1 MIYISNK
8 GIMFWFRLKTED
20 FDFKLLT
27 VALVLSL
34 IGVLLIYS
42 SKHASVNEKDLF
54 LKQMLWLF
62 LSLVAAGIIFTIPLR
77 FHEIFSYLYYLL
89 ALFLLIAV
97 FLIGTT
103 RLGATR
109 WFELGGI
116 SFQPSE
122 WAKIATVFA
131 LSRYLSYTK
140 RSFYSILWIGTV
152 LVIGFVPLFLVL
164 RQPDLGTSLVFLA
177 IVLSMLYWA
186 KAPLLFIFL
195 IFSPL
200 ISLIAGFHWLT
211 WAIFF
216 LLLLYILYTLRPVLL
231 FSIGVLVFNLA
242 FGILTPLLWNRLHDY
257 QKLRVLVFLD
267 PNRDPLGAG
276 YQIIQSKVAIGSGGI
291 FGKGFLQGSQT
302 KLAFL
307 PMQHTDFVFS
317 VVGEEFGLIGALV
330 FLALFFY
337 LIFKGISIASKARNS
352 FNSFVAFGLT
362 SIFAFQ
368 GIVNLGMAM
377 GLLPVTGIPFPLVS
391 YGGSSLLMTWLSMGL
406 LLAIDYK
413 WTEY

>member
-1 MIYISNK
+1 MPRLK
-8 GIMFWFRLKTED
+8 LKTED
-20 FDFKLLT
+20 LDFKLLAA
-27 VALVLSL
+27 ALILSL
-34 IGVLLIYS
+34 MGVLLIYS
-42 SKHASVNEKDLF
+42 SQHASLDEQNLF
-54 LKQMLWLF
+54 LKQLF
-62 LSLVAAGIIFTIPLR
+62 WVLLSLIAAGIIFVIPLR
-77 FHEIFSYLYYLL
+77 FHEIFSYLYYIS
-89 ALFLLIAV
+89 ALFLLAAV
-97 FLIGTT
+97 FFIGTT

-122 WAKIATVFA
+122 LAKLATVFA
-131 LSRYLSYTK
+131 LARYLSYTK
-140 RSFYSILWIGTV
+140 RSFYSLLWIGTV
-152 LVIGFVPLFLVL
+152 LLIGFVPLFMVL
-164 RQPDLGTSLVFLA
+164 RQPDLGTSFVFLA
-177 IVLSMLYWA
+177 IVFSMLYWA
-186 KAPLLFIFL
+186 KVPLLFIFL

-200 ISLIAGFHWLT
+200 ISLIAGFHWLS

-216 LLLLYILYTLRPVLL
+216 LLLLYILYKLRPVLL
-231 FSIGVLVFNLA
+231 FSIVILVLNLA

-276 YQIIQSKVAIGSGGI
+276 YQIIQSKVAIGSGGVL
-291 FGKGFLQGSQT
+291 GKGFLQGSQT

-307 PMQHTDFVFS
+307 PMQHTDFIFS
-317 VVGEEFGLIGALV
+317 VVGEEFGLIGSLI
-330 FLALFFY
+330 FLGLFFY
-337 LIFKGISIASKARNS
+337 LIYRGVTIASKARNS

-368 GIVNLGMAM
+368 GMVNLGMAM

-391 YGGSSLLMTWLSMGL
+391 YGGSSLLISWISMGL
-406 LLAIDYK
+406 LLAIHYK

>member
-1 MIYISNK
+1 
-8 GIMFWFRLKTED
+8 MFWLKLKTED
-20 FDFKLLT
+20 FDFKLLAT
-27 VALVLSL
+27 ALVLSL

-42 SKHASVNEKDLF
+42 SKHASLNEQNLF
-54 LKQMLWLF
+54 LKQLLWLF
-62 LSLVAAGIIFTIPLR
+62 LSVIAAGTIFMIPLR
-77 FHEIFSYLYYLL
+77 LHEILSYLYYLS
-89 ALFLLIAV
+89 ALFLLGAV
-97 FLIGTT
+97 FFIGTT
-103 RLGATR
+103 RLGAIR

-122 WAKIATVFA
+122 WAKIATIFA
-131 LSRYLSYTK
+131 LARYLSYTK
-140 RSFYSILWIGTV
+140 RSFYSILWIGTI
-152 LVIGFVPLFLVL
+152 LIIGLIPLFLVL

-177 IVLSMLYWA
+177 IVFSMLYWA
-186 KAPLLFIFL
+186 KVPLLFIFL

-200 ISLIAGFHWLT
+200 ISLIAGFHWLS

-216 LLLLYILYTLRPVLL
+216 LLLLYILYKLRPVLL
-231 FSIGVLVFNLA
+231 FSIGILMFNLA

-317 VVGEEFGLIGALV
+317 IVGEEFGLIGSLI

-337 LIFKGISIASKARNS
+337 LIFRGISIAAKSRNS

-391 YGGSSLLMTWLSMGL
+391 YGGSSLLMSWISIGL
-406 LLAIDYK
+406 LLAIHYK

>member
-1 MIYISNK
+1 MSLFK
-8 GIMFWFRLKTED
+8 LKTED
-20 FDFKLLT
+20 FDFKLFVT
-27 VALVLSL
+27 ALLLSL
-34 IGVLLIYS
+34 IGVLLIFS
-42 SKHASVNEKDLF
+42 AKHASLNEQNLF
-54 LKQMLWLF
+54 LRQLFWLF
-62 LSLVAAGIIFTIPLR
+62 LSLITAGIIFIIPLR

-89 ALFLLIAV
+89 ALFLLGAL
-97 FLIGTT
+97 FFIGTT

-116 SFQPSE
+116 TFQPSE
-122 WAKIATVFA
+122 WAKIATIFA
-131 LSRYLSYTK
+131 LARYITYSK
-140 RSFYSILWIGTV
+140 RSFYSVLWIGTV
-152 LVIGFVPLFLVL
+152 IVMGFVPLLLVL

-186 KAPLLFIFL
+186 KVPLLFIFL

-200 ISLIAGFHWLT
+200 ISLVAGFHWLP
-211 WAIFF
+211 WGIFFF
-216 LLLLYILYTLRPVLL
+216 LLIYLLYRLRPVFL
-231 FSIGVLVFNLA
+231 FSIGVLVLNLA

-291 FGKGFLQGSQT
+291 WGKGFLHGSQT

-317 VVGEEFGLIGALV
+317 VVGEEFGLIGSLV
-330 FLALFFY
+330 FLALFFF
-337 LIFKGISIASKARNS
+337 LIFRGLSIASKSRNS
-352 FNSFVAFGLT
+352 FNSYVAFGLT

-368 GIVNLGMAM
+368 GIVNLGMSM

-391 YGGSSLLMTWLSMGL
+391 YGGSSLLMSWVSMGL
-406 LLAIDYK
+406 LLAIHYK

>member
-1 MIYISNK
+1 MSWLK
-8 GIMFWFRLKTED
+8 LKTED
-20 FDFKLLT
+20 FDFKLLAT
-27 VALVLSL
+27 ALILSL
-34 IGVLLIYS
+34 IGVLLIFS
-42 SKHASVNEKDLF
+42 SKHASLNEQALF
-54 LKQMLWLF
+54 LKQLLWLF
-62 LSLVAAGIIFTIPLR
+62 LSLIAVGVIFMIPLR

-89 ALFLLIAV
+89 ALFLLVAV
-97 FLIGTT
+97 FFIGTT

-109 WFELGGI
+109 WYELGGI

-122 WAKIATVFA
+122 WAKVATIFA
-131 LSRYLSYTK
+131 LARYLSYTK
-140 RSFYSILWIGTV
+140 RSCYSILWIGTV
-152 LVIGFVPLFLVL
+152 LVIGFVPLVLVL

-186 KAPLLFIFL
+186 KVPLLFIFL

-200 ISLIAGFHWLT
+200 ISLIAGFHWLS

-216 LLLLYILYTLRPVLL
+216 SLLLYILYKLRPALL
-231 FSIGVLVFNLA
+231 FSIGVLVSNLA
-242 FGILTPLLWNRLHDY
+242 FGVLTPLLWNRLHDY

-267 PNRDPLGAG
+267 PNRDPLGSG

-317 VVGEEFGLIGALV
+317 VVGEEFGLIGSLI
-330 FLALFFY
+330 FLGLFFY
-337 LIFKGISIASKARNS
+337 LIYRGISIASKARNS

-391 YGGSSLLMTWLSMGL
+391 YGGSSLLMSWVSIGL
-406 LLAIDYK
+406 IIAIHYK

>member
-1 MIYISNK
+1 MSWLK
-8 GIMFWFRLKTED
+8 LKTED
-20 FDFKLLT
+20 FDFNLLT
-27 VALVLSL
+27 TALILSL

-42 SKHASVNEKDLF
+42 SKHASLDEQNLF
-54 LKQMLWLF
+54 LKQLLWVFVALI
-62 LSLVAAGIIFTIPLR
+62 AAGVILVIPLR
-77 FHEIFSYLYYLL
+77 LHEILSYLYYLS
-89 ALFLLIAV
+89 AIFLLVAV
-97 FLIGTT
+97 FFFGTT

-109 WFELGGI
+109 WFELGGF

-122 WAKIATVFA
+122 LAKIATVFA
-131 LSRYLSYTK
+131 LARYLSYTK
-140 RSFYSILWIGTV
+140 RSFYSLLWIGAV
-152 LVIGFVPLFLVL
+152 LLIGFVPLFMVL
-164 RQPDLGTSLVFLA
+164 RQPDLGTSFVFLA
-177 IVLSMLYWA
+177 IVFSMLYWA
-186 KAPLLFIFL
+186 KVPLLFIFL

-200 ISLIAGFHWLT
+200 ISLIAGFHWLS

-216 LLLLYILYTLRPVLL
+216 SLLLYILYKLRPALL
-231 FSIGVLVFNLA
+231 FSIVILVLNLA

-291 FGKGFLQGSQT
+291 LGKGFLQGSQT

-307 PMQHTDFVFS
+307 PMQHTDFIFS
-317 VVGEEFGLIGALV
+317 IVGEEFGLIGSLI
-330 FLALFFY
+330 FLGLFFY
-337 LIFKGISIASKARNS
+337 LIYRGITIASKARNS

-368 GIVNLGMAM
+368 GMVNLGMAM

-391 YGGSSLLMTWLSMGL
+391 YGGSSLLISWISIGL
-406 LLAIDYK
+406 LLAIHYK